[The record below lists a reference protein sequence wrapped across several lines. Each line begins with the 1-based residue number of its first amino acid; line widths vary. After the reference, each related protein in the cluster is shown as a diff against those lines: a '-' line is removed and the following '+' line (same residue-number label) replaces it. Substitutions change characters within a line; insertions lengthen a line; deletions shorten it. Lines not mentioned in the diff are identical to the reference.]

1 MEIKRTGE
9 IFKIVMW
16 IGLSFLVGCG
26 SLPEK
31 TSTYIQLEPVQKTD
45 KVSVSNADSVKQKLY
60 KQYSKWQGVRHKLGG
75 VSRNG
80 IDCSGF
86 VQLTFKKKLG
96 IDLPRTT
103 RLQSSLGKEIRKSD
117 LKAGD
122 LVFFRTGSTSRHVGI
137 YLEKNKFLHVSER
150 RGVIISKLDNVYWK
164 SNYWK
169 SIRI

>member
-1 MEIKRTGE
+1 MEIKRTG
-9 IFKIVMW
+9 KILKLVTW
-16 IGLSFLVGCG
+16 VGISLLVGCG

-31 TSTYIQLEPVQKTD
+31 TTTYFQPEPIPKLD
-45 KVSVSNADSVKQKLY
+45 RPAVSSSDWVKHRLY
-60 KQYSKWQGVRHKLGG
+60 TQYNKWQGVRHKLGG
-75 VSRNG
+75 MNRKG

-86 VQLTFKKKLG
+86 VQVTFKKKLG

-103 RLQSSLGKEIRKSD
+103 QAQSTLGKEIRKSD

-169 SIRI
+169 SIRV

>member
-1 MEIKRTGE
+1 MEIKRTGKV
-9 IFKIVMW
+9 FRIVVWVGFCFM
-16 IGLSFLVGCG
+16 VGCG

-31 TSTYIQLEPVQKTD
+31 NLTYVQLEPVQKI
-45 KVSVSNADSVKQKLY
+45 KEVSVSDDDWVKNRLY

-75 VSRNG
+75 DSKNG

-103 RLQSSLGKEIRKSD
+103 RLQSGLGKEIRKSD

-137 YLEKNKFLHVSER
+137 YLEENKFLHVSER

>member
-1 MEIKRTGE
+1 MKIKRTGKLLKLVTFVG
-9 IFKIVMW
+9 ISM
-16 IGLSFLVGCG
+16 LVGCG

-31 TSTYIQLEPVQKTD
+31 TTTHFQYEPVPKIDRPT
-45 KVSVSNADSVKQKLY
+45 VSNSDWVKHRLY
-60 KQYSKWQGVRHKLGG
+60 TQYSKWQGVRHKLGG
-75 VSRNG
+75 LSRHG

-86 VQLTFKKKLG
+86 VQVTFKKKLG

-103 RLQSSLGKEIRKSD
+103 RLQSNLGKEIRKSD

-150 RGVIISKLDNVYWK
+150 RGVMISKLDNVYWK